1 MNNAWQSSENN
12 SGSNP
17 GLREDRILQA
27 LKFLNDS
34 RTRSATQQEKEQ
46 FLRHKGLTDTEISSS
61 FSRANSAIVNS
72 LQSSSLNDAQGG
84 TRPLYI
90 PPPIMEE
97 PILWSALKSIFSAV
111 GAMAI
116 GVLGYHIYTEG
127 SQRKEP
133 GPQLFDHASF
143 KGNESFSQPPSFV
156 TEDALTETIKK
167 LQTDQELRHKELIL
181 SIRELS
187 QSLRPQKE
195 GSRKPGSS
203 VVLPGDELPLMA
215 CKEDI
220 PVESVDIPCEVSKL
234 IESGLDSTIQ
244 LVLSCEP
251 PHKKLNKSN
260 LKFKKLEGSILLKL
274 CGYNENADFFE
285 YDGNNSSS
293 RASITSVLSEIE
305 RQKSKPV
312 GPDITQNSTHI
323 EQPSLACSPEDKV
336 IPPWLV
342 QKSTSSSSPKLSHLE
357 QDASTSKVVENS

>member
-1 MNNAWQSSENN
+1 
-12 SGSNP
+12 
-17 GLREDRILQA
+17 
-27 LKFLNDS
+27 
-34 RTRSATQQEKEQ
+34 
-46 FLRHKGLTDTEISSS
+46 
-61 FSRANSAIVNS
+61 
-72 LQSSSLNDAQGG
+72 
-84 TRPLYI
+84 
-90 PPPIMEE
+90 
-97 PILWSALKSIFSAV
+97 
-111 GAMAI
+111 
-116 GVLGYHIYTEG
+116 
-127 SQRKEP
+127 
-133 GPQLFDHASF
+133 
-143 KGNESFSQPPSFV
+143 
-156 TEDALTETIKK
+156 
-167 LQTDQELRHKELIL
+167 
-181 SIRELS
+181 
-187 QSLRPQKE
+187 
-195 GSRKPGSS
+195 
-203 VVLPGDELPLMA
+203 MA

-285 YDGNNSSS
+285 YDGKNSSS